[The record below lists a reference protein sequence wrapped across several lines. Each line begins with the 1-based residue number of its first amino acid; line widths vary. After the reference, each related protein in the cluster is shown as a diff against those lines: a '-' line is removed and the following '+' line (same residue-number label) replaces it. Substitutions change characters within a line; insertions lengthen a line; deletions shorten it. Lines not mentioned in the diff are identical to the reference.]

1 METISFTTILTRV
14 ASRFSSLLFISATTT
29 LCAHSIPPVNTVVDV
44 ISGFSR
50 PLGVVVSS
58 NSKRVYVVDPG
69 AYTLSIIDATVDRI
83 INNSIDPGQEPVQL
97 ALSPNRKTLYISNQ
111 IIAGTLTPVDLT
123 DLTPGPT
130 ITGIGVN
137 PMGLAVSPNG
147 KEVYVAVFTSGE
159 VYVFD
164 TVTGIPLAPIRVGT
178 GPTDVVFAP
187 NGKTAYVV
195 NNNDDSVSVIDVATG
210 VVEGTPIPVG
220 NIPYGIN
227 ITPSGKTVYTINS
240 TSVSAI
246 DTRTNT
252 LITTI
257 DLSNFTI
264 GAGPFAAV
272 TPEGDYLYVAV
283 TNKDDPLAAPGSL
296 VLISTATNEVV
307 GTPLAVGINPAA
319 VAIAPNG
326 KRAYIT
332 STYFGTGEVTVIKIA
347 R

>member
-1 METISFTTILTRV
+1 MKPIDIAAALARATLGFI
-14 ASRFSSLLFISATTT
+14 SLLFISGPAT
-29 LCAHSIPPVNTVVDV
+29 LYAHSIPPVNTVVDV
-44 ISGFSR
+44 ISGFSG

-58 NSKRVYVVDPG
+58 NNKYVYVVDPRTD
-69 AYTLSIIDATVDRI
+69 TLSVIDATVNRI
-83 INNSIDPGQEPVQL
+83 IDNTIDAGQEPVQL
-97 ALSPNRKTLYISNQ
+97 ALSPKRKTLYISNE
-111 IIAGTLTPVDLT
+111 IITGTLTPVDLA

-137 PMGLAVSPNG
+137 PIGLAVTPNG
-147 KEVYVAVFTSGE
+147 KEIYVAAFSSGE

-164 TVTGIPLAPIRVGT
+164 VATGKLLAPIRVGT

-187 NGKTAYVV
+187 NGKTAYVA
-195 NNNDDSVSVIDVATG
+195 NEDDNSVSVIDVAKG

-220 NIPYGIN
+220 NIPFGIN
-227 ITPSGKTVYTINS
+227 ITPDGKTVYTINS

-246 DTRTNT
+246 DTSSNT

-257 DLSNFTI
+257 DLSTLTI
-264 GAGPFAAV
+264 GTGPFAAV

-283 TNKDDPLAAPGSL
+283 TNKVDPLAAPGSL
-296 VLISTATNEVV
+296 VVISTATNEVV
-307 GTPLAVGINPAA
+307 GTPLVVENNPFA

-326 KRAYIT
+326 KHAYIT
-332 STYFGTGEVTVIKIA
+332 SSYSGVGKVTVIGIA